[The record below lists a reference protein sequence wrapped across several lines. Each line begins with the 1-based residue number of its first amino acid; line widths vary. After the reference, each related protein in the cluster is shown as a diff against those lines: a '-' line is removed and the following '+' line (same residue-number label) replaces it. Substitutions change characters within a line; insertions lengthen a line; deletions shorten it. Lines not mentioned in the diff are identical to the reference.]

1 MRLEGIHHVTAI
13 TAQAQPT
20 VDFYAGILGLRFVK
34 QTVNY
39 DQPDAYHLYFGDE
52 TGTPGS
58 IMTFFEFPG
67 VAQGRH
73 GAGMI
78 HTLTWRVASPDALDF
93 WEQRLAGA
101 GVPGERNGSSL
112 RFADPEG
119 IGIEFAVI
127 EVDDP
132 PLRASADGIPSEH
145 ALQGFHGARAY
156 AADPERS
163 RPLLDA
169 LNFEDGTHVKGEQRQ
184 AVYEHEPAPGKPGIQ
199 GAGTVHHI
207 AWASRDEDH
216 ERWRETVAAAGAH
229 PTPVIDRT
237 YFRSIYFREPSGVL
251 FELATLSPG
260 FTVDEPADRLGRAL
274 VLPPHLEHRR
284 GQLERLLTP
293 INIPL

>member
-20 VDFYAGILGLRFVK
+20 VDFYAGTLGLRFVK

-39 DQPDAYHLYFGDE
+39 DQPDAYHLYFGDQA
-52 TGTPGS
+52 GAPGS
-58 IMTFFEFPG
+58 IMTFFEYPG
-67 VAQGRH
+67 VERGRH

-78 HTLTWRVASPDALDF
+78 HTLTWRVPSLGALDF
-93 WEQRLAGA
+93 WEQRLARA
-101 GVPGERNGSSL
+101 GVQGERGQSNL
-112 RFADPEG
+112 RVADPEG
-119 IGIEFAVI
+119 IGIEFAVV

-132 PLRASADGIPSEH
+132 PLRASAAGIPAEH

-156 AADPERS
+156 TADPERS

-169 LNFEDGTHVKGEQRQ
+169 LNFEDGTHVNGEERH
-184 AVYEHEPAPGKPGIQ
+184 AVYEYDAAPGERGIQ

-216 ERWRETVAAAGAH
+216 ERWRETIAAAGAQ
-229 PTPVIDRT
+229 PTAVIDRT

-251 FELATLSPG
+251 FEIATLSPG
-260 FTVDEPADRLGRAL
+260 FTVDEPPDRLGRAL

-293 INIPL
+293 IDIH